1 MESYIFSGT
10 GFEPGK
16 HTITNQQIE
25 KAIDEGFLYGFNKAR
40 VKQGDSYNA
49 YIEQGGQLSPF
60 AFMAEHKMGFRDRRH
75 VVPFP
80 PAKKSYPKADNSLDL
95 AIKASQQ
102 AIDNAGLSAQ
112 DIDMWMV
119 STGTPHEKAPGTAAT
134 LKCYFVPF
142 ENQTPTHSL
151 TSACVGF
158 NINLELA
165 MQKLKQHP
173 GMKHILIVHT
183 EVMSE
188 MLCNE
193 KDFVPITSFGDASAA
208 VVLSRIESKKPVGV
222 QHICNYEDLRMIDFL
237 GADKEGDLYMEPRV
251 VKSRAVPN
259 MANVAREISKK
270 DKKQPAEYDHY
281 LPHQTGHAIVKSV
294 TKAAQIP
301 DEICYQDVQLNYG
314 NLSGASV
321 PASYHELLTKGKLT
335 PGMHILTS
343 VAGLGGEYGGFSYIV
358 NEPVK
363 FKSNNNMLEGKMV
376 FITGS
381 TGDLAQKTIEK
392 LAEQNAN
399 LLLHYRDDKKMA
411 GLKNKLKKYTGNIQ
425 YLKADLSKLQE
436 VDVLAK
442 EMNPRGIAP
451 DYVIHIAAATGNL
464 KRASEV
470 TDKEMQEVEHV
481 NHRAARIL
489 IETLFDDIKE
499 AVLFVGSVAEEAMFS
514 GSSAYVASKRALH
527 AYAVDLAMRYYQHN
541 KRVVYYM
548 PGIIDGGMMGKLSET
563 QKSTSMQSVRQTRL
577 IELDNIAEK
586 LVKSLYLPK
595 VQGVEADY
603 EGALMVRRDA
613 YLKEDL
619 S

>member
-1 MESYIFSGT
+1 MERYVFSGT
-10 GFEPGK
+10 GFVPGQYS
-16 HTITNQQIE
+16 ITNQQIE
-25 KAIDEGFLYGFNKAR
+25 QAIDEGFLYGFNKIR
-40 VKQGDSYNA
+40 VEQGDSYNA
-49 YIEQGGQLSPF
+49 YLEEGGKLKPF
-60 AFMAEHKMGFRDRRH
+60 SFIAEHKMGFRDRRH

-95 AIKASQQ
+95 AIKASRQ
-102 AIDNAGLSAQ
+102 AIDNAGLSPQ

-119 STGTPHEKAPGTAAT
+119 STATAHEKAPGLAAT

-142 ENQTPTHSL
+142 DNQTPTHSL

-165 MQKLKQHP
+165 IQKMKQHP
-173 GMKHILIVHT
+173 DMKHILLVHT

-188 MLCNE
+188 LLCNE
-193 KDFVPITSFGDASAA
+193 KDFVPLTSFGDASAA
-208 VVLSRIESKKPVGV
+208 VVLSRIETKQPVGV

-237 GADKEGDLYMEPRV
+237 GADKYGDMYMEPRV

-259 MANVAREISKK
+259 MVNVAMEISKK
-270 DKKQPAEYDHY
+270 DNKKPADYDY
-281 LPHQTGHAIVKSV
+281 YIPHQTGHAIVKSV
-294 TKAAQIP
+294 IKAARIP
-301 DEICYQDVQLNYG
+301 DDICCQDVQLKYG

-321 PASYHELLTKGKLT
+321 PASYHELLTNGKLK

-358 NEPVK
+358 PEAVK
-363 FKSNNNMLEGKMV
+363 FDSKGSMLEGKTV

-381 TGDLAQKTIEK
+381 TGDLAQKTIEI
-392 LAEQNAN
+392 LADQHAN
-399 LLLHYRDDKKMA
+399 LLLHYRNDNKLA
-411 GLKNKLKKYTGNIQ
+411 GLKDKLKKYTGNIQ
-425 YLKADLSKLQE
+425 YLKADLAKPEE
-436 VDVLAK
+436 VENMAK
-442 EMNPRGIAP
+442 DIKSQGIAP
-451 DYVIHIAAATGNL
+451 DYLIHIAAATGNL

-470 TDKEMQEVEHV
+470 TDKEMKEVEHV
-481 NHRAARIL
+481 NHRAARII

-499 AVLFVGSVAEEAMFS
+499 AVLFVGSVAEEALFS

-548 PGIIDGGMMGKLSET
+548 PGIIDGGMMGKLSEA
-563 QKSTSMQSVRQTRL
+563 QKSASMQSVRQTRL
-577 IELDNIAEK
+577 IELDKIADN

-595 VQGVEADY
+595 IQGVEAEY
-603 EGALMVRRDA
+603 EGALMVRRDG